1 MTTYYTTLET
11 PMATLLLTSDGT
23 SLSGLYVG
31 DARHAPP
38 IGAEWQRCD
47 DAVPFAEAKRQATA
61 SRRPWFE
68 RGEMRSNR
76 CVDNRSLGLLGLAE
90 RLFASR
96 SISG

>member
-38 IGAEWQRCD
+38 IGA
-47 DAVPFAEAKRQATA
+47 
-61 SRRPWFE
+61 
-68 RGEMRSNR
+68 
-76 CVDNRSLGLLGLAE
+76 
-90 RLFASR
+90 
-96 SISG
+96 